1 MLDVRFQENTWCD
14 EGAMNYWVSNMW
26 RWPLTPEARKPKL
39 LIADV
44 HKAQKTPGIMN
55 KLKRECN
62 TEVVLVPPGC
72 TSLVQPLDVAF
83 NAGFKNAI
91 DKLQTEH
98 MHNHL
103 QQYVTSSLQCN

>member
-1 MLDVRFQENTWCD
+1 
-14 EGAMNYWVSNMW
+14 
-26 RWPLTPEARKPKL
+26 
-39 LIADV
+39 
-44 HKAQKTPGIMN
+44 MN